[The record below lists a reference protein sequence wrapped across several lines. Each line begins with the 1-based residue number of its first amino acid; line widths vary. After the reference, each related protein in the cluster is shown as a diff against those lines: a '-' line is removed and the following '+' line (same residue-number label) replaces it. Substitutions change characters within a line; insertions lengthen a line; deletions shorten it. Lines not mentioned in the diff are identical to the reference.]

1 MDGQI
6 PSPRELLEE
15 NEHNERLIY
24 RRSLLYFAL
33 SSAVRR
39 KGVLPYHDMPPN
51 PLTPTPDQNDESL
64 NRWKASLGLSTG
76 KPLSVDPNDKR
87 RCVITSLALEVPGRQ
102 DFVIDLSA
110 PGALEGL
117 KSKPFTIK
125 EGAKFRMKANF
136 RVQHEVLS
144 GLKYLQVVKR
154 KGIRVSKDQE
164 MLGSYAP
171 NTEDKRV
178 YEKKFVE
185 DEAPSGMMARG
196 HYDAVSKFMDDDE
209 HTHLQFDWSFD
220 IKKDWD

>member
-1 MDGQI
+1 MSGHDEDLVATRTEGYKAG
-6 PSPRELLEE
+6 EKK
-15 NEHNERLIY
+15 
-24 RRSLLYFAL
+24 SLAEYQQL
-33 SSAVRR
+33 
-39 KGVLPYHDMPPN
+39 
-51 PLTPTPDQNDESL
+51 DQNDESL

-76 KPLSVDPNDKR
+76 KALAVDPTDKR
-87 RCVITSLALEVPGRQ
+87 RCVITSLALEVPGRS
-102 DFVIDLSA
+102 DFVIDLTA

-171 NTEDKRV
+171 NTEDNPTH
-178 YEKKFVE
+178 EKKFSE

-196 HYDAVSKFMDDDE
+196 HYDAVSKFVDDDD
-209 HTHLQFDWSFD
+209 HSHLQFDWSFD
-220 IKKDWD
+220 IKKDW